1 MAGVTAVPTDVA
13 VPRERDQIAALLE
26 MRWRIFKRNMR
37 HNDAKISFVLYV
49 VGRFFVFAFAIGVG
63 GSCGAVSYWGY
74 LHRPALLLTL
84 FTIVLMGWQSFSL
97 VRGTVPNGVE
107 VELHRF
113 PLRLRTYIVLWLSA
127 GVLEGLTIIGA
138 WACLG
143 IFIGLAVA
151 GAGLAVP
158 ALVAFLFFA
167 INLFL
172 SRVLYLWLGR
182 LLAKRRTRELVLIVC
197 SLVGLLPRLLQTM
210 SKQVLAVLH
219 RLPIPP
225 QVYLVLHWAPPY
237 LAVHTLLRGSDAP
250 VRALGLLL
258 WAVAPAA
265 ALTVGLR
272 RAFRG
277 ENVQEFAA
285 ASAPTRLTA
294 RRIKAERGNSIERPA
309 LLIAQMEWAR
319 LRHSGAAMYQVIAP
333 LLLVLLIGVRMAATR
348 QGSWVL
354 PMAAAYIGLTLR
366 CGNSFGADGAG
377 AQLWLLIP
385 LPLRTV
391 LEGKN
396 LFAALLYAAQL
407 AAAAVLVHAISRRF
421 QWAPILFTVCWATCY
436 VAVCFAACNLRSLRS
451 PTRTVET
458 AASMRQ
464 RGVQRGGGWQM
475 LAVIGGMVLLGLIL
489 ISGALYLRHPM
500 LAPAV
505 MLPFAVAAVLFYRH
519 SLQNPAFY
527 GDILAAEKLLTEVSR
542 STA

>member
-1 MAGVTAVPTDVA
+1 MAGMTATPEAVA

-26 MRWRIFKRNMR
+26 MRWRIFVRNMR
-37 HNDAKISFVLYV
+37 NSDAKISFILYLL
-49 VGRFFVFAFAIGVG
+49 GRIVVFAFAIGVG
-63 GSCGAVSYWGY
+63 GGCGAAAYFGY
-74 LHRPALLLTL
+74 SRQRSLLITL

-127 GVLEGLTIIGA
+127 GALEALTIIGA

-143 IFIGLAVA
+143 IFIGLAAA
-151 GAGLAVP
+151 GAGVIVP
-158 ALVAFLFFA
+158 ALVVFLFFA
-167 INLFL
+167 INLLL

-182 LLAKRRTRELVLIVC
+182 LLAKRRTRELVLIFF

-210 SKQVLAVLH
+210 SKDVLRVLH

-225 QVYLVLHWAPPY
+225 QVYLALHWTPPY
-237 LAVHTLLRGSDAP
+237 LAVHTLLRGGDAP
-250 VRALGLLL
+250 VRAAGLLA
-258 WAVAPAA
+258 WAVVPAV
-265 ALTVGLR
+265 ALTLGLR

-285 ASAPTRLTA
+285 ASAPKHMTA
-294 RRIKAERGNSIERPA
+294 RRIKADTGNSIERPA

-333 LLLVLLIGVRMAATR
+333 LLLVALFGLRMGATR
-348 QGSWVL
+348 QGSWML
-354 PMAAAYIGLTLR
+354 PMAAAYVGMTLR
-366 CGNSFGADGAG
+366 CGNSFGGDGAG

-407 AAAAVLVHAISRRF
+407 AAATVLVHAMTRRL

-436 VAVCFAACNLRSLRS
+436 VALCFSVCNLRSLRS
-451 PTRTVET
+451 PKRVVET
-458 AASMRQ
+458 VSSMRR
-464 RGVQRGGGWQM
+464 RGTQGGGGWQL
-475 LAVIGGMVLLGLIL
+475 LATIAGMVLLGGAIVA
-489 ISGALYLRHPM
+489 GALYLHHPM
-500 LAPAV
+500 LAPAI
-505 MLPFAVAAVLFYRH
+505 MLPFAVGGVLFYRH
-519 SLQNPAFY
+519 SLKNPLFE

-542 STA
+542 AAA